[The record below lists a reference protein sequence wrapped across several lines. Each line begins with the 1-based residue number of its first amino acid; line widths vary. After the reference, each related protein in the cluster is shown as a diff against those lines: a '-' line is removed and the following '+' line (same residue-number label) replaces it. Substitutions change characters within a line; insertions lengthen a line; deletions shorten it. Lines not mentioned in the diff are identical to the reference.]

1 MWSQV
6 SERQTG
12 WDKDTSCFRFTK
24 LTRNSQKNKGCGR
37 FGKLSSNMSSCGY
50 GKGSW
55 KIKRYTNTDFPGSKW
70 SRPSRM
76 TGWMNSKWSRPS
88 KKLPQLPTSNTTV
101 STVAAP
107 PLSFQT
113 CWALVS
119 SHWHPQQPNLLP
131 VASASSTGW
140 SIGICP
146 HPNFPQRPGSY
157 NLPLCPVMKNGHFT
171 FGRSN
176 FSPRTFPNPL
186 GKERVIGNVFA
197 TEAFLPKCREKNIEI
212 YPTIISV
219 SLSSKYMVKHY
230 NNSPNWLKIMF
241 GGFPPLQPAFCCNE
255 IWSFHP
261 LSLPRWPAM
270 PRMKAEC
277 SQLSSEKREG
287 VEGGGDF
294 SIFWVAI
301 AHIITLRLRG
311 SSAKTKIILKFQAS
325 HLDVYTI

>member
-55 KIKRYTNTDFPGSKW
+55 KIKRHDATMKKTGVESSAGHYTNTDFPGSKW
-70 SRPSRM
+70 SRPTRM
-76 TGWMNSKWSRPS
+76 TGWMNSKWSRSS

-101 STVAAP
+101 STLAAP
-107 PLSFQT
+107 PLSFHT
-113 CWALVS
+113 YWAPVS

-140 SIGICP
+140 SIGICL
-146 HPNFPQRPGSY
+146 HPNFRQRPGSY

-171 FGRSN
+171 FWRSN

-186 GKERVIGNVFA
+186 GKKKVI
-197 TEAFLPKCREKNIEI
+197 PKCVRNRSILAQNGGKRTQRYISYNHFGIIKLQI
-212 YPTIISV
+212 Y
-219 SLSSKYMVKHY
+219 
-230 NNSPNWLKIMF
+230 
-241 GGFPPLQPAFCCNE
+241 GQ
-255 IWSFHP
+255 
-261 LSLPRWPAM
+261 
-270 PRMKAEC
+270 
-277 SQLSSEKREG
+277 
-287 VEGGGDF
+287 
-294 SIFWVAI
+294 
-301 AHIITLRLRG
+301 TL
-311 SSAKTKIILKFQAS
+311 
-325 HLDVYTI
+325 